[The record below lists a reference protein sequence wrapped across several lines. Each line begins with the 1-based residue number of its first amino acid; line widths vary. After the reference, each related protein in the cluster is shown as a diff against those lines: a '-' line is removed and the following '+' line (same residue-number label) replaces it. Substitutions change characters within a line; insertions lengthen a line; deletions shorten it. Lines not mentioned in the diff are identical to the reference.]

1 MKLRVGAATD
11 VGRIR
16 STNEDAFAARTD
28 QGLFV
33 VCDGMGGAAAGEVA
47 SRIGVQTIV
56 DHLRDVQPDLSGARD
71 GHGFRPNTV
80 RLGDAVRQAN
90 ASIHA
95 FAQGDHDRLGMGTTV
110 VGIWLSGD
118 DVASVAHVG
127 DSRAYLWHQGEFHAL
142 TVDHSVV
149 EAQVRAGLLKREDS
163 LRVAHQNVL
172 LQALGLSL
180 DVEVDLS
187 EVPVQA
193 GDYLLLCSDGLTR
206 TVPDAAM
213 GQAIADLKDPESIC
227 RRLID
232 TANTAGGPD
241 NVTVVVVEIVTS
253 ASDADHVAA

>member
-16 STNEDAFAARTD
+16 STNEDSYAARID

-33 VCDGMGGAAAGEVA
+33 ICDGMGGAAAGELA
-47 SRIGVQTIV
+47 SRIGVETIV
-56 DHLRDVQPDLSGARD
+56 DQLRDVRPDTSGARD
-71 GHGFRPNTV
+71 AYGFRPHTV
-80 RLGDAVRQAN
+80 HLGEAVRHAN

-95 FAQGDHDRLGMGTTV
+95 FAQGDHDREGMGTTV
-110 VGIWLSGD
+110 VGIWLAG
-118 DVASVAHVG
+118 DVASIAHVG
-127 DSRAYLWHQGEFHAL
+127 DSRAYLWHEGEFDAL

-163 LRVAHQNVL
+163 LRAAHQNVL
-172 LQALGLSL
+172 LQALGLTL
-180 DVEVDLS
+180 DVDVELGEVAV
-187 EVPVQA
+187 EG

-206 TVPDAAM
+206 TVSDAAM
-213 GQAIADLKDPESIC
+213 GQTIADLKDPEAIC
-227 RRLID
+227 RHLID

-241 NVTVVVVEIVTS
+241 NVTVVVVEIVNS